1 MRKTAVVTYLAVGV
15 ADVVQIDADDA
26 IPVKKDTR
34 NKLSFHVNMEG
45 NKSISTRTTRVESLF
60 FSFTRTRK
68 GRRRLFFPRRVP
80 SAKLRREKMLA
91 SLLMRQH
98 PLRSSAET
106 HSSSL
111 LFHV

>member
-26 IPVKKDTR
+26 IPVKKDTG

-60 FSFTRTRK
+60 FHSQ
-68 GRRRLFFPRRVP
+68 GH
-80 SAKLRREKMLA
+80 EK
-91 SLLMRQH
+91 
-98 PLRSSAET
+98 EEGDYF
-106 HSSSL
+106 SSSSS
-111 LFHV
+111 